1 MPKWKTAAAEINL
14 GGKERRY
21 LGYSATIRTKTGKKP
36 QKVTQFISL
45 FPQIA
50 FKQLMLYH
58 NRVNQCFKCLSSA
71 KVLNKRALHSWFI
84 LVWLRNR
91 EKKQG
96 FFLVTA
102 RQRGGGLLFITSFM
116 ANIGTETTP
125 SVRNATALA
134 WPMAS
139 VKPYWFKAVFSTPL
153 TCLDLIPESTH
164 HW

>member
-1 MPKWKTAAAEINL
+1 MWSTAVTGLATPMPKWKTAAAEINL

-96 FFLVTA
+96 FFFSHSTAERQGASLYHILHGKHRHWNNSFCKKCYSFSLTHGFSEALLV
-102 RQRGGGLLFITSFM
+102 
-116 ANIGTETTP
+116 
-125 SVRNATALA
+125 
-134 WPMAS
+134 
-139 VKPYWFKAVFSTPL
+139 
-153 TCLDLIPESTH
+153 
-164 HW
+164 